1 MTSKDNLPHIPAQRY
16 FTQDELCR
24 IVGISTKEFQAWQ
37 RANGQLGYG
46 GQHYTRLDV
55 MKAWQLRHTFAPYL
69 DAFTH
74 NLTDENGDP
83 VMDVIEVTNHLNQ
96 ILTSIETVITLSS
109 LDNA

>member
-24 IVGISTKEFQAWQ
+24 LVGISPKEFQTWQ
-37 RANGQLGYG
+37 WEYGQLGYG
-46 GQHYTRLDV
+46 GEHYTRLDV
-55 MKAWQLRHTFAPYL
+55 IKAWQLRHTFAPYV

-74 NLTDENGDP
+74 NLTDAKGEPAIDA
-83 VMDVIEVTNHLNQ
+83 IEVSHQLQQMLQN
-96 ILTSIETVITLSS
+96 IENIIVLSS